1 MSIMKNTFGTM
12 PDGREV
18 YSYILKNKLG
28 ASAQIITYGGT
39 LNSLYMPD
47 RDGVFKDVIL
57 GFDDL
62 RGHIERSDYQGMIVG
77 RYANRIANGR
87 FRIGDK
93 DYDVTINE
101 KGITSLHGGGEM
113 SHDLWDAEIIS
124 DNTLRLHF
132 FSPDGSNGFPGNLKV
147 TADYTLSEDNA
158 LSIEYRAVSDKDTI
172 INLTNHAYFNLK
184 GYDGGDILDHVIEIN
199 ADYFTPTDENSIP
212 TGELR
217 AVRGTPFDFTSAKEI
232 GRDIGADCEQLNYCG
247 GYDHNFCL
255 REGAKPIATVY
266 EPKCGRGMEVYT
278 DLPGVQLYCGNFL
291 SGKEG
296 KGGTKMGRHT
306 GFCLETQY
314 YPDTPNQPDFPQCTF
329 SAGKEY
335 KTKTVYKFNCVK

>member
-1 MSIMKNTFGTM
+1 MSILVDTFGTM

-39 LNSLYMPD
+39 LNSLFMPD
-47 RDGVFKDVIL
+47 RDGVFKDVVL

-62 RGHIERSDYQGMIVG
+62 KGHIERSDYQGMLVG
-77 RYANRIANGR
+77 RYANRIANGK
-87 FRIGDK
+87 FKIGDT
-93 DYDVTINE
+93 DYNVTINE

-113 SHDLWDAEIIS
+113 SHDLWEAEIINDS
-124 DNTLRLHF
+124 TLRLSF

-147 TADYTLSEDNA
+147 TADYTLGDDNA
-158 LSIEYRAVSDKDTI
+158 LSIEYRALSDKDTI

-184 GYDGGDILDHVIEIN
+184 GFDGGDILDHILQIN

-217 AVRGTPFDFTSAKEI
+217 EVKGTPFDFTCAKAI
-232 GRDIGADCEQLNYCG
+232 GRDIGFDCEQLNYCK

-255 REGAKPIATVY
+255 RKGAVPNVTVY

-296 KGGTKMGRHT
+296 KDGIKMGRHS

-314 YPDTPNQPDFPQCTF
+314 YPDTPNRPEFPQCTF
-329 SAGKEY
+329 KAGEEY
-335 KTKTVYKFNCVK
+335 KTKTVYKFVIIK